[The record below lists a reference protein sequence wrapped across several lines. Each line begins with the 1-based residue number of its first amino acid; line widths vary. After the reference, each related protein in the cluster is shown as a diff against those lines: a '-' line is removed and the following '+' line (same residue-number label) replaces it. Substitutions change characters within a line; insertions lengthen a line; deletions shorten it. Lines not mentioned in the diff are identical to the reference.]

1 MKIMMKSIN
10 AGPII
15 MLLLTVGCGGDN
27 NSDDG
32 DDAAAGGTG
41 GEPEIINGLPKP
53 AAFGEGPATILEGT
67 WTLNCTVSNVSSSI
81 YLKGVVV
88 YTGNGRSVT
97 SASYAAS
104 DCNSDSIISGAST
117 SQNSIVIGN
126 PIISETGLEAFEFDL
141 SSAGRDTYYSIARV
155 VDNTLYIGR
164 VNIPFTEPDPR
175 PGSTPES
182 RAKALD
188 FTYFYTRHQ

>member
-1 MKIMMKSIN
+1 MKTMMKSIN
-10 AGPII
+10 VGPII
-15 MLLLTVGCGGDN
+15 MLLLTVGCGGD
-27 NSDDG
+27 DG
-32 DDAAAGGTG
+32 DDDAAIGVGTG

-53 AAFGEGPATILEGT
+53 AAFGKGPATILEGT
-67 WTLNCTVSNVSSSI
+67 WTLNCTVSNISSSI

-104 DCNSDSIISGAST
+104 DCNSDSIISGIGT
-117 SQNSIVIGN
+117 SQGSIVIGN

-141 SSAGRDTYYSIARV
+141 SSAGRGTYYSIARV
-155 VDNTLYIGR
+155 ADNTLYIGR
-164 VNIPFTEPDPR
+164 VNIPFTAPDPR
-175 PGSTPES
+175 PGSTAGS
-182 RAKALD
+182 RTKSLD